1 MKYIIGNYPITFLKW
16 VIFGL
21 LLLGLKVFAV
31 ILSPALALWSVLAGR
46 TILPYPFSLF
56 HTHDDDLDGG
66 QHQLGWPQVSSF
78 KLWWQRT
85 KWIARNPA
93 YGFAAH
99 VLGFS
104 TVGVVTSYE
113 LIKRNFDWSKP
124 DARYECVMHDAK
136 GRTFFSYR
144 SRFKIFGKQCGC
156 WIGWN
161 YAAYDGKT
169 HQLKIAVISISK

>member
-1 MKYIIGNYPITFLKW
+1 MKYIIGNYPITFMKW

-21 LLLGLKVFAV
+21 LLLAFKTLAV
-31 ILSPALALWSVLAGR
+31 ILSPALALWSVLARR

-66 QHQLGWPQVSSF
+66 QHQLGWPQVAGF

-99 VLGFS
+99 AFGFKFAS
-104 TVGVVTSYE
+104 SAEVYSLSRGG
-113 LIKRNFDWSKP
+113 FDWSK
-124 DARYECVMHDAK
+124 AGTFYSCVMIDAK
-136 GRTFFSYR
+136 GRAFFSYR
-144 SRFKIFGKQCGC
+144 SRFRLFGC
-156 WIGWN
+156 WVGWS
-161 YAAYDGKT
+161 YISYDDET
-169 HQLKIAVISISK
+169 L